1 MLGQEDSFT
10 AQDLQYVDPVIARSF
25 AQIADVAV
33 KKHQLENDPLLV
45 RVPISV
51 CLIIITIISTIHR
64 LVQLY
69 N

>member
-45 RVPISV
+45 RVPSL
-51 CLIIITIISTIHR
+51 CLSC
-64 LVQLY
+64 Y
-69 N
+69 NYYYFYHT

>member
-45 RVPISV
+45 RVPSL
-51 CLIIITIISTIHR
+51 CLPY
-64 LVQLY
+64 Y
-69 N
+69 NYYYFYHT

>member
-10 AQDLQYVDPVIARSF
+10 AQDLQYVDPVMARSF

-45 RVPISV
+45 RVPSPS
-51 CLIIITIISTIHR
+51 LSY
-64 LVQLY
+64 Y
-69 N
+69 NYYL